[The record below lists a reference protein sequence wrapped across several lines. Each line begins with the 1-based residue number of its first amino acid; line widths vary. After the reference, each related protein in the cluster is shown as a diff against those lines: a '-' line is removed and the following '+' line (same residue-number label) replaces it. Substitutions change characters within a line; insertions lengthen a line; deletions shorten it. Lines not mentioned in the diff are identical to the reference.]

1 MNLSK
6 IVLFSSSAISWPDEF
21 QLLHFEER
29 IKRQHFRNFL
39 LLAARMSFNVY
50 DVLEMVILDRLA
62 SQGMLT
68 VLHTT
73 FEALLKYMVL
83 NFFYED
89 RGFNL
94 VQAGLYIQR
103 SELML

>member
-1 MNLSK
+1 MSLRIDNSSAEIFHFCCVDHIRATNLSK
-6 IVLFSSSAISWPDEF
+6 IVLFSSSAFSWPDEF

-29 IKRQHFRNFL
+29 LKRQHFRNFL

-73 FEALLKYMVL
+73 LTKRY
-83 NFFYED
+83 
-89 RGFNL
+89 
-94 VQAGLYIQR
+94 
-103 SELML
+103 